1 MVRKTSV
8 IGTSA
13 THTGIDSNMRRR
25 IRDLLGYLAGRLFI
39 SPDLQKRAQ
48 NAAYIPLTITLQNR
62 AVNTYTPLRL
72 PLEEEPISP
81 RPNPEWSEAEIRRL
95 LVEAEMSA
103 HAWAVEL
110 DHATTP
116 ESQPTSTPSPRMG
129 VAAALTI
136 LVVITALALLARP

>member
-1 MVRKTSV
+1 
-8 IGTSA
+8 
-13 THTGIDSNMRRR
+13 
-25 IRDLLGYLAGRLFI
+25 
-39 SPDLQKRAQ
+39 
-48 NAAYIPLTITLQNR
+48 LTIALQNR

-81 RPNPEWSEAEIRRL
+81 RPNPEWSETEIRRL
-95 LVEAEMSA
+95 LVEAEVSA

-116 ESQPTSTPSPRMG
+116 ESQPSSTPRLRMG

-136 LVVITALALLARP
+136 LAVITALALLVRS

>member
-1 MVRKTSV
+1 
-8 IGTSA
+8 
-13 THTGIDSNMRRR
+13 
-25 IRDLLGYLAGRLFI
+25 
-39 SPDLQKRAQ
+39 
-48 NAAYIPLTITLQNR
+48 LTIALQNR

-110 DHATTP
+110 DHAATP
-116 ESQPTSTPSPRMG
+116 EPQTVGTQSARMG
-129 VAAALTI
+129 VVATLAI
-136 LVVITALALLARP
+136 LVVITALALLVRL

>member
-1 MVRKTSV
+1 M
-8 IGTSA
+8 
-13 THTGIDSNMRRR
+13 
-25 IRDLLGYLAGRLFI
+25 
-39 SPDLQKRAQ
+39 
-48 NAAYIPLTITLQNR
+48 TITLQNH

-81 RPNPEWSEAEIRRL
+81 RPNPEWSETEIRRL

-116 ESQPTSTPSPRMG
+116 EVQPTSTPSPRMG
-129 VAAALTI
+129 VVAATTI
-136 LVVITALALLARP
+136 LVVITALALLARG